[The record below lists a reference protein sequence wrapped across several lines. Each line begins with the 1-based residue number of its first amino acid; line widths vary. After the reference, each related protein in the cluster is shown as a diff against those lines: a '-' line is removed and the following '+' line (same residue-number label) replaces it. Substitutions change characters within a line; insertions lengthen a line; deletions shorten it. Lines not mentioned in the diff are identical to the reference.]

1 VDTKKHFY
9 FWVEQT
15 ATLDENA
22 EFLVGHDFDG
32 GLGTATCAGVD
43 MPLWVVSES
52 GVTAFRGRVA
62 LEHRQRLGHR
72 LRLLDGVVPSFPFLL
87 TSDPNA
93 RQVYHGP
100 ATITAANLPTPLEQA
115 VGHGMPLRGKNWLGV
130 VRTST
135 NDGIIIDVYSDE
147 RSTSLEEC
155 DAYCPWWASDI
166 GDDEGQ
172 FLLSVLRPASF

>member
-1 VDTKKHFY
+1 MDTKKHLY
-9 FWVEQT
+9 YWVER
-15 ATLDENA
+15 ATNLDKNVEVL
-22 EFLVGHDFDG
+22 EGHDFDG
-32 GLGTATCAGVD
+32 GLSTATCAGVD

-62 LEHRQRLGHR
+62 VEHRQRLGHH
-72 LRLLDGVVPSFPFLL
+72 LRLLDGAVSGFPFLL

-100 ATITAANLPTPLEQA
+100 ASITAAHLPTPLEQA
-115 VGHGMPLRGKNWLGV
+115 VGHGMPLRGKNWLGLA
-130 VRTST
+130 RTST

-147 RSTSLEEC
+147 PLTSLEACE
-155 DAYCPWWASDI
+155 AYCPWWSSDI
-166 GDDEGQ
+166 GDDEGH